1 MSFWR
6 HLPTPIVGLAP
17 MDGVTD
23 AAFRQIVAIHGR
35 PDVVFT
41 EFTNVGDICLG
52 KGMGF
57 ETLRYSEFERPIVAQ
72 VYGKEPALFYQA
84 AQIICELGFD
94 GLDINMGCPSK
105 NVAASGSGA
114 GLIRTPELALKII
127 ASTKEGIKD
136 WSEGQTLKDGGVKSS
151 IIRKT
156 HAEQH
161 QRQGPISTSVRQA
174 LPVSVKT
181 RLGFDK
187 VIIDEWSEC
196 LAEGGPEVISIH
208 GRTLAQMYK
217 GEADWEAIRLAS
229 RIIQGKG
236 ILALGNGDIRSPQDA
251 IYRIHSSAVDGV
263 LIGRGALGNPWIFQE
278 KIAIRHAAQRKE
290 LLLNSPTG
298 ISLHER
304 FNRMVEHASL
314 FEEQNGR
321 ERFPRMRKHLAWYC
335 SGFPHAAA
343 MRAQMVRTTCT
354 QDVEQ
359 ILTKYLDGHT
369 PSQISSTT
377 HAVPTQE
384 AGFSLCK

>member
-6 HLPTPIVGLAP
+6 HLPTPIIGLAP

-23 AAFRQIVAIHGR
+23 ATFRQIVAIHGR

-72 VYGKEPALFYQA
+72 IYGKEPGLFYQA
-84 AQIICELGFD
+84 AQIVCELGFD

-105 NVAASGSGA
+105 NVASSGSGA
-114 GLIRTPELALKII
+114 GLIRTPELALEII
-127 ASTKEGIKD
+127 AATKKGIQD
-136 WSEGQTLKDGGVKSS
+136 WSEGQTLEEGGVKPS
-151 IIRKT
+151 IIHKT
-156 HAEQH
+156 RAAQQ
-161 QRQGPISTSVRQA
+161 QRPVPIPASARQTI
-174 LPVSVKT
+174 PVSVKT
-181 RLGFDK
+181 RLGFDR
-187 VIIDEWSEC
+187 VIIDEWSSY
-196 LAEGGPEVISIH
+196 LTEGEPEVISIH

-217 GEADWEAIRLAS
+217 GEADWEAIHLAS
-229 RIIQGKG
+229 RIIQAKG
-236 ILALGNGDIRSPQDA
+236 ILALGNGDIRSAHDA
-251 IYRIHSSAVDGV
+251 VYRINTSAVDGV

-290 LLLNSPTG
+290 LLLHSPAE
-298 ISLHER
+298 ISLYER
-304 FNRMVEHASL
+304 FNRMIEHARL

-354 QDVEQ
+354 EDVEK
-359 ILTKYLDGHT
+359 ILTDYVDAHV
-369 PSQISSTT
+369 PSQTKSTPHT
-377 HAVPTQE
+377 VPTHE
-384 AGFSLCK
+384 TGLSLCK